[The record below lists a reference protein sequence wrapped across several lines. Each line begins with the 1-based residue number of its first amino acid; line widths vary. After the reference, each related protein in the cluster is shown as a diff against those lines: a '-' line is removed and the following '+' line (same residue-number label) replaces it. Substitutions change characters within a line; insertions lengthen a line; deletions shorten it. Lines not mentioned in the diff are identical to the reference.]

1 MTIDQRP
8 PTAEDGPE
16 EPTNRPTPMHLFR
29 NWLQRRYAK
38 RIIWMTLV
46 ITAGWIAATFLAVYF
61 MNMSGGPASSI
72 MSEIELTMYVLAWV
86 CAPLMGVTLA
96 IALYSMIG
104 GWGRVTGDK
113 QPDQDGPGIRNNS
126 IATIGWAVW
135 VSALAAFLVVW
146 GLVELANIQA
156 FANGSVAANQQ
167 PNSQQ
172 SITVN
177 VTGQQWV
184 WTFAYPDQNK
194 VTTDVLVVHINTPI
208 YFNVTSKDVVHSF
221 WVVELGVK
229 IDANPGAITNTGFT
243 ATKLGTFNI
252 RCAELCGL
260 HHAYME
266 TQVKVVT
273 QDQYNSWVRENGG
286 VRLS

>member
-1 MTIDQRP
+1 MSIDERP

-16 EPTNRPTPMHLFR
+16 EPTNRPSPMHMAR
-29 NWLQRRYAK
+29 NWLKRPYAK
-38 RIIWMTLV
+38 RIIWITLL
-46 ITAGWIAATFLAVYF
+46 ITAGWIAATFLVIYF
-61 MNMSGGPASSI
+61 MNMSGGPASGI
-72 MSEIELTMYVLAWV
+72 MSEIEITMYVLAWV
-86 CAPLMGVTLA
+86 CAPLMGLTLA

-104 GWGRVTGDK
+104 GWGRNKGDK
-113 QPDQDGPGIRNNS
+113 QPTEDGPGIRNNS

-146 GLVELANIQA
+146 GLIELANIQA
-156 FANGSVAANQQ
+156 YANGSVAPNEQ

-177 VTGQQWV
+177 VTGQQWL
-184 WTFAYPDQNK
+184 WTFAYPGSNDIK
-194 VTTDVLVVHINTPI
+194 SDVLVVPINTPI

-221 WVVELGVK
+221 WVVEMGVK

-243 ATKLGTFNI
+243 ATKLGTFNV

-286 VRLS
+286 VKLS

>member
-1 MTIDQRP
+1 
-8 PTAEDGPE
+8 
-16 EPTNRPTPMHLFR
+16 MHLFR

-156 FANGSVAANQQ
+156 FANGSVTANQQ

-172 SITVN
+172 SITIN

-194 VTTDVLVVHINTPI
+194 VTTDVLVVPINTPI